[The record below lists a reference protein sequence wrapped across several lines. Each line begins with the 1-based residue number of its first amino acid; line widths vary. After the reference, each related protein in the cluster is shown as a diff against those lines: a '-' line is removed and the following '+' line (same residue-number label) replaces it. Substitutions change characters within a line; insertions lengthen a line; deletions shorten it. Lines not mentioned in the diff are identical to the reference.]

1 MVERARDPIRQICPA
16 REVTI
21 GWRAISPDRIHMLV
35 TAPPQFSPAVCRG
48 FYEAPGSIWPVLTRI
63 GRLAEGVRRMFP

>member
-1 MVERARDPIRQICPA
+1 MVERARDPIRQICQA

-21 GWRAISPDRIHMLV
+21 VWRAISQGHTHMLV
-35 TAPPQFSPAVCRG
+35 TSPPQLSPAICRG
-48 FYEAPGSIWPVLTRI
+48 FCGAPGFVWPVLTRI